1 MNTSHKSSITYMLKC
16 FTCFV
21 FIFLA
26 AKLIFFVT
34 HNAFLYSLSIKM
46 PDYSTDFIIIDKR
59 NDKSLRLLEGDMDV
73 IYGICNGVNSTDYYE
88 TNIFNDTKVPVEVP
102 EIQMLYF
109 VLLDE

>member
-1 MNTSHKSSITYMLKC
+1 
-16 FTCFV
+16 
-21 FIFLA
+21 
-26 AKLIFFVT
+26 
-34 HNAFLYSLSIKM
+34 
-46 PDYSTDFIIIDKR
+46 
-59 NDKSLRLLEGDMDV
+59 MDV